1 MSAVIKDK
9 YQHAPTCPKH
19 FKNEQYSLYTKL
31 FSPFQPYTRK
41 VSQIILLSYIIDHS
55 KPKGN
60 LFPCYIYQFTEEEQ
74 KANHTHTEFIMYLVL
89 KFGIMQVFLSK

>member
-1 MSAVIKDK
+1 M
-9 YQHAPTCPKH
+9 PKH
-19 FKNEQYSLYTKL
+19 AQSTLKNEQYSLYTKL

-41 VSQIILLSYIIDHS
+41 VSQIILLSYVVDRP

-74 KANHTHTEFIMYLVL
+74 KANHTHRVYYA
-89 KFGIMQVFLSK
+89 FGSEIWYYAGLLI